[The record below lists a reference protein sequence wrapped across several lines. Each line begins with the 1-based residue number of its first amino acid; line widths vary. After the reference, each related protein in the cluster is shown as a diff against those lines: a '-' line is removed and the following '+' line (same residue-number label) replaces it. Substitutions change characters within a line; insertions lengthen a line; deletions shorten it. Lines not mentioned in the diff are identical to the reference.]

1 MSAVNLERPKAAR
14 GGAMQQTE
22 QSAEIVAKTDFRAK
36 ARQAKLRQGLANLAN
51 GKLATA
57 TGILLEVYAERPLTP
72 EGLEALEAL
81 SRLADEHEAAGRHRL
96 AMELYAKLAED

>member
-1 MSAVNLERPKAAR
+1 MSTANLERPKSAR

-22 QSAEIVAKTDFRAK
+22 APLKTDFRGK
-36 ARQAKLRQGLANLAN
+36 ARQAKLRQGLANLAS

-57 TGILLEVYAERPLTP
+57 TAVLLEVYAERPMTP

-81 SRLADEHEAAGRHRL
+81 SKLADEHEAAGRHRL
-96 AMELYAKLAED
+96 AMELYAKLAEE